1 MGTCERI
8 YSLGCARSVNSNR
21 SLNCC
26 ISGFYSHR
34 SLGAFYPFFPAFF
47 PFHFGF
53 LVPMAWFMQGMAW
66 SIFLIFVIF
75 LVARWIFWPWREEN
89 SHCFTPQYHDN
100 AQSILKERYAKGEIT
115 KEQFEQMML
124 DLKRTD

>member
-1 MGTCERI
+1 MNDQEWERVRGFI
-8 YSLGCARSVNSNR
+8 AWSILGVIILIGVSIVVSLV
-21 SLNCC
+21 L
-26 ISGFYSHR
+26 YSHR

-53 LVPMAWFMQGMAW
+53 LVP
-66 SIFLIFVIF
+66 IFLIFVIF
-75 LVARWIFWPWREEN
+75 LVARWIFWPWWGGN
-89 SHCFTPQYHDN
+89 SHRFTSQYHDN

-124 DLKRTD
+124 DLKRIN